1 MNTVLGLLAAV
12 RRTLPPWAA
21 PTLAQTERFLSELR
35 GLPRATAAS
44 ILLCTALIY
53 LLKAVFMA
61 ALTLLVAAC
70 WLRERAAGDPQT
82 TATVSAPKGTP

>member
-1 MNTVLGLLAAV
+1 MNTVLGLLASV

-21 PTLAQTERFLSELR
+21 PTLAQTERFLAELR
-35 GLPRATAAS
+35 GLPRATATS

-61 ALTLLVAAC
+61 VLTLLVAAC
-70 WLRERAAGDPQT
+70 WLRERAAGNPLTGPRRQE
-82 TATVSAPKGTP
+82 SAP

>member
-1 MNTVLGLLAAV
+1 MNLLLAFLARV
-12 RRTLPPWAA
+12 RADLPPWAR
-21 PTLAQTERFLSELR
+21 PTLAQTERFLGELR
-35 GLPRATAAS
+35 GLPQATAAS

-61 ALTLLVAAC
+61 VLTLLVAAC

-82 TATVSAPKGTP
+82 TTQPAPKGAP

>member
-1 MNTVLGLLAAV
+1 MNLLLAFLA
-12 RRTLPPWAA
+12 RIRSGLPPWAQ
-21 PTLAQTERFLSELR
+21 PTLAQTERFLGELR

-61 ALTLLVAAC
+61 VLTLLVAAC
-70 WLRERAAGDPQT
+70 WLRERAAGDPQST
-82 TATVSAPKGTP
+82 IPPAPRGAP

>member
-1 MNTVLGLLAAV
+1 VNLILGFLAQV
-12 RRTLPPWAA
+12 RASLPPWAQ
-21 PTLAQTERFLSELR
+21 PTLVQTERFLGELR
-35 GLPRATAAS
+35 GLPRATSAS

-61 ALTLLVAAC
+61 VLTLLVAAC

-82 TATVSAPKGTP
+82 ATGRPAPGGTP

>member
-1 MNTVLGLLAAV
+1 MNTVLALLGTI
-12 RRTLPPWAA
+12 RRTLPPWAQ
-21 PTLAQTERFLSELR
+21 PTLLQAERFLSELH
-35 GLPRATAAS
+35 GLPRATTAS

-61 ALTLLVAAC
+61 VLTLLVAAC

-82 TATVSAPKGTP
+82 TPAPPEGTTP

>member
-12 RRTLPPWAA
+12 RHTLPTWAQ

-61 ALTLLVAAC
+61 VLTLLVAAC

-82 TATVSAPKGTP
+82 ATTTTAPRGTP

>member
-1 MNTVLGLLAAV
+1 VNTVLSLLASV
-12 RRTLPPWAA
+12 RRTLPPWAQ

-53 LLKAVFMA
+53 LVKAVFMA
-61 ALTLLVAAC
+61 VLTLLVAAC

-82 TATVSAPKGTP
+82 TPGPAPKGAP

>member
-12 RRTLPPWAA
+12 RRTLPTWAQ

-70 WLRERAAGDPQT
+70 WLRERAAGGPQT
-82 TATVSAPKGTP
+82 TTVPTPKGTP

>member
-1 MNTVLGLLAAV
+1 MNTVLGLLATV

-35 GLPRATAAS
+35 GLPRTTAAS

-61 ALTLLVAAC
+61 VLTLLVAAC
-70 WLRERAAGDPQT
+70 WLRERAAGDPQSA
-82 TATVSAPKGTP
+82 ATVSAKGTP